1 MTTGSCKGSTAQQNG
16 SPVRRYYTGGD
27 AERARSIADLR
38 ARTHKLMPRFALE
51 YLEGGAGLE
60 ATLAREREAF
70 GEWLVMP
77 RTLVDEAE
85 RSVTADILGRP
96 APLPLIIAP
105 TGLNGVFM
113 RHADIALAQG
123 AARAGVPFIQSTMSN
138 DPLEQVA
145 KVQGLRHWWQLY
157 IFGEDEIWQ
166 ELVDRADAAGCEAL
180 VLTSNAQIFGQR
192 EWSERTRGKSKF
204 PNLASSLD
212 AALHPRW
219 LATTLSRGM
228 PSFVNVTDFIPKD
241 RRGLFASANWIRE
254 QMPKSLSWADLA
266 KVRDRWKKKLFLKGV
281 LNLEDVERALDS
293 GIDGIILGSHG
304 GRQADYAVSA
314 LDILQRAREIVGE
327 RIALYMSGGIRR
339 GSDILKARALGAD
352 AVLTGRATLYGLCAY
367 GADGVHRAV
376 EILRAQMLN
385 ELGQWGV
392 PTLDALSSRSLVRKS
407 ELPLLPGG

>member
-1 MTTGSCKGSTAQQNG
+1 MNARSCHDSTAQQNG
-16 SPVRRYYTGGD
+16 SPVRHYYTGRD
-27 AERARSIADLR
+27 SERARSIEDLR
-38 ARTHKLMPRFALE
+38 ARTHRLMPRFALE

-70 GEWLVMP
+70 AEWLVMP

-85 RSVTADILGRP
+85 RSVAADILGRR
-96 APLPLIIAP
+96 APLPLVVAP

-113 RHADIALAQG
+113 RHADIALARG
-123 AARAGVPFIQSTMSN
+123 AARAGVPFVQSTMSN
-138 DPLEQVA
+138 DPLEEVA

-157 IFGEDEIWQ
+157 IFGGDEIWH

-180 VLTSNAQIFGQR
+180 VLTTNSQIFGQR
-192 EWSERTRGKSKF
+192 EWSERTLGKSGF
-204 PNLASSLD
+204 PDLASTFD

-228 PSFVNVTDFIPKD
+228 PSFANVTQFIPRD
-241 RRGLFASANWIRE
+241 RHGLFASANWIRD

-266 KVRDRWKKKLFLKGV
+266 KVRDRWKKPLFLKGV
-281 LNLEDVERALDS
+281 LNLGDVERTLDS
-293 GIDGIILGSHG
+293 GVDGIILGSHG
-304 GRQADYAVSA
+304 GRQADFAVSA
-314 LDILQRAREIVGE
+314 LDIVQRAREIVGD

-367 GADGVHRAV
+367 GAEGVHRAV
-376 EILRAQMLN
+376 DILRAQMMN
-385 ELGQWGV
+385 ELGQYGV
-392 PTLDALSSRSLVRKS
+392 PTLEALSPDLLVRRS
-407 ELPLLPGG
+407 ELPLAPRG